1 MYYLQHRARSM
12 PDHCGQPATCT
23 TAGAARTRRSRLS
36 VRVSCAQCIVFR
48 ARHVVETD
56 AGSANACVQNYAPPG
71 VAMINHCKIHS
82 TTESGSSITFNGNLR
97 RIPDESCDQTPV
109 RHALVSTRPD
119 SPSCQDDTARQLAF
133 GRTWHNQNDT
143 IIRQMHKL
151 VPVRSRSRYGEVEWK
166 FLTNGCY

>member
-23 TAGAARTRRSRLS
+23 TAGAARTRRS
-36 VRVSCAQCIVFR
+36 
-48 ARHVVETD
+48 RHVVETD

-143 IIRQMHKL
+143 IIRQLHKL